1 MGRSE
6 QAIAA
11 AEAARVLSDGTD
23 DLCLA
28 GQTAFDLA
36 IVLRAAGRGQQARS
50 AGLAALR
57 GLEAKGATMLAG
69 RVRDWLSAGTSGAAD
84 LGVPG
89 A

>member
-1 MGRSE
+1 
-6 QAIAA
+6 
-11 AEAARVLSDGTD
+11 
-23 DLCLA
+23 
-28 GQTAFDLA
+28 
-36 IVLRAAGRGQQARS
+36 
-50 AGLAALR
+50 LR